1 MDMAQLTPDAPGMLG
16 AYAAALE
23 AKGFQADPAQMQ
35 AVERLQGLYES
46 LVGFKSARSSTLKRM
61 LKSPAV
67 PRGVYFWGGVGRGKS
82 FIMDCFFA
90 AVPYQRKKRIH
101 FHAFMHQIHAEL
113 REHAGKAD
121 PLVAVAARI
130 AKETR
135 LLCFDE
141 FHVSDI
147 ADAMILGRLLELL
160 FEKGVVFVM
169 TSNYPPDNLYPNG
182 LQRMNFLPTIE
193 LLRQQ
198 MDVMPLDGGQDYR
211 LRKLEVMPVYHVP
224 HDEETERAMAEYFAV
239 AATLPGVSGESIEIN
254 NRKIPTI
261 RLAPGVVWFDFMAI
275 CGDGRAQTDYLELV
289 REYHTILVSNIPVLE
304 SRHGAEARRL
314 TWLVDVCYDHRVKPI
329 ISAGAYPDDLY
340 VEGPNAHEFFRT
352 ASRLTEMQSREYLAL
367 PHLVEIVRT

>member
-1 MDMAQLTPDAPGMLG
+1 MKIDVLTPNAPGMLG

-35 AVERLQGLYES
+35 AVERLQELYES
-46 LVGFKSARSSTLKRM
+46 LVSFKSARSSTLKRM
-61 LKSPAV
+61 LSTPTV

-90 AVPYQRKKRIH
+90 AVPYKRKKRIH

-113 REHAGKAD
+113 RQQAGKAD
-121 PLVAVAARI
+121 PLVPVATRI

-193 LLRQQ
+193 LLKKKL
-198 MDVMPLDGGQDYR
+198 DVMPLDGGQDYR

-224 HDEETERAMAEYFAV
+224 HDDETERAMAEYFAV
-239 AATLPGVSGESIEIN
+239 AATLPGASGESVDIN

-261 RLAPGVVWFDFMAI
+261 LLAPGVAWFDFMAI
-275 CGDGRAQTDYLELV
+275 CGDGRAQSDYLELV
-289 REYHTILVSNIPVLE
+289 KEFHTILVSNIPVLE
-304 SRHGAEARRL
+304 VRHGAEARRF
-314 TWLVDVCYDHRVKPI
+314 TWLVDVCYDHRVKLI

-352 ASRLTEMQSREYLAL
+352 ASRLTEMQSLEYLAL

>member
-1 MDMAQLTPDAPGMLG
+1 MEMNALTPHAPGMLG

-35 AVERLQGLYES
+35 AVERLHQLYEL
-46 LVGFKSARSSTLKRM
+46 LVNFKSARSSKLKRM
-61 LKSPAV
+61 LSSPMV

-113 REHAGKAD
+113 RQQAGKAD
-121 PLVAVAARI
+121 PLVQVATRI

-193 LLRQQ
+193 LLKNKL
-198 MDVMPLDGGQDYR
+198 DIMPLDGGQDYR

-224 HDEETERAMAEYFAV
+224 HDDETERAMAEYFTV
-239 AATLPGVSGESIEIN
+239 AATLPGASGESIDIN
-254 NRKIPTI
+254 HRKIPTI
-261 RLAPGVVWFDFMAI
+261 LLAPGVVWFDFMAI
-275 CGDGRAQTDYLELV
+275 CGDGRAQSDYLELV
-289 REYHTILVSNIPVLE
+289 KEFHTILVSNIPVLE
-304 SRHGAEARRL
+304 VRHGAEARRF
-314 TWLVDVCYDHRVKPI
+314 TWLVDVCYDHRVKLI

-352 ASRLTEMQSREYLAL
+352 ASRLTEMQSLEYLAL
-367 PHLVEIVRT
+367 PHLVEMVRT

>member
-1 MDMAQLTPDAPGMLG
+1 MTTSELNPHAPGMIG
-16 AYAAALE
+16 AYAAALQ
-23 AKGFQADPAQMQ
+23 AKGFDADPAQMQ
-35 AVERLQGLYES
+35 AVERLETLYQGLMH
-46 LVGFKSARSSTLKRM
+46 FKTARGNKLRRM
-61 LKSPAV
+61 ISPPAV

-90 AVPYQRKKRIH
+90 AVPYKRKKRIH

-113 REHAGKAD
+113 RQHAGKAD
-121 PLVAVAARI
+121 PLVPVAERI

-160 FEKGVVFVM
+160 FEKGVIFVM

-182 LQRMNFLPTIE
+182 LQRMNFLPTIA
-193 LLRQQ
+193 LIKQK

-224 HDEETERAMAEYFAV
+224 HDSETERAMAEYFEV
-239 AATLPGVSGESIEIN
+239 AATMPGTANDSIEIN
-254 NRKIPTI
+254 NRQVQTV
-261 RLAPGVVWFDFMAI
+261 RLAPGVVWFDFFSI
-275 CGDGRAQTDYLELV
+275 CGDGRAQADYLELV

-304 SRHGAEARRL
+304 VRHGAEARRF
-314 TWLVDVCYDHRVKPI
+314 TWLVDVCYDHRVKLI
-329 ISAGAYPDDLY
+329 ISAATYPDDLY

>member
-1 MDMAQLTPDAPGMLG
+1 MNFSDLNPNAPGMVG
-16 AYAAALE
+16 AYASALA
-23 AKGFQADPAQMQ
+23 AKGFDADPAQMQ
-35 AVERLQGLYES
+35 AVERLETLYQALMS
-46 LVGFKSARSSTLKRM
+46 FKTARGSKLRRM
-61 LKSPAV
+61 LSPPPV

-90 AVPYQRKKRIH
+90 AVPYKRKKRIH

-113 REHAGKAD
+113 RENAGKSD
-121 PLVAVAARI
+121 PLVPVANRI

-182 LQRMNFLPTIE
+182 LQRMNFLPTID
-193 LLRQQ
+193 LLKQQ
-198 MDVMPLDGGQDYR
+198 
-211 LRKLEVMPVYHVP
+211 LEVMPVYHVP
-224 HDEETERAMAEYFAV
+224 HDDETERAMAEYFAV
-239 AATLPGVSGESIEIN
+239 AATMPGTSGESIEVN

-304 SRHGAEARRL
+304 TRHGAEARRL
-314 TWLVDVCYDHRVKPI
+314 TWLVDVCYDHRVKLI

>member
-1 MDMAQLTPDAPGMLG
+1 MNISDLTPNAPGMLG
-16 AYAAALE
+16 AYATALA
-23 AKGFQADPAQMQ
+23 AKGFDADPAQML
-35 AVERLQGLYES
+35 AVERLETLYQLLIS
-46 LVGFKSARSSTLKRM
+46 FKTARSHKIRRM
-61 LKSPAV
+61 LSPPVV

-90 AVPYQRKKRIH
+90 AVPYKRKKRIH

-113 REHAGKAD
+113 RHHAGQAD
-121 PLVAVAARI
+121 PLVPVAERI

-160 FEKGVVFVM
+160 FEKGVIFVM

-193 LLRQQ
+193 LLKRE
-198 MDVMPLDGGQDYR
+198 MDVMPLDGGHDYR

-224 HDEETERAMAEYFAV
+224 HDDETQRAMAEYFEV
-239 AATLPGVSGESIEIN
+239 AATMPGKAGSIEIN
-254 NRKIPTI
+254 GRKIKTVMQ
-261 RLAPGVVWFDFMAI
+261 APGVVWFDFFAI
-275 CGDGRAQTDYLELV
+275 CGDGRAQTDYLVLV
-289 REYHTILVSNIPVLE
+289 RQYHTILVSNIPVLE
-304 SRHGAEARRL
+304 VRHGAEARRF
-314 TWLVDVCYDHRVKPI
+314 TWLVDVCYDHRVKVI
-329 ISAGAYPDDLY
+329 ISAATNPDDLY

-367 PHLVEIVRT
+367 PHLVDIVRT

>member
-1 MDMAQLTPDAPGMLG
+1 MNNCELSPHAPGMIG
-16 AYAAALE
+16 AYATALE
-23 AKGFQADPAQMQ
+23 AKGFEADPAQMQ
-35 AVERLQGLYES
+35 AVQRLQNLYEG
-46 LVGFKSARSSTLKRM
+46 LMNFKTERGRKIRRLI
-61 LKSPAV
+61 SPPTV

-113 REHAGKAD
+113 RLHAGKAD
-121 PLVAVAARI
+121 PLVPVSERI
-130 AKETR
+130 ARETR

-160 FEKGVVFVM
+160 FEKGVIFVM

-182 LQRMNFLPTIE
+182 LQRMNFVPTIE
-193 LLRQQ
+193 LLKQK

-211 LRKLEVMPVYHVP
+211 LRKLEVMPVFHVP
-224 HDEETERAMAEYFAV
+224 HDSETERAMAEYFEL
-239 AATLPGVSGESIEIN
+239 AATTPGAVGGSIEIN
-254 NRKIPTI
+254 NRAVNTV
-261 RLAPGVVWFDFMAI
+261 RQAPGVVWFDFFAI

-304 SRHGAEARRL
+304 VRHGAQARRF
-314 TWLVDVCYDHRVKPI
+314 TWLVDVCYDHRVKLI
-329 ISAGAYPDDLY
+329 ISAATYPDDLY

>member
-1 MDMAQLTPDAPGMLG
+1 MTTSELNPHAPGMIG
-16 AYAAALE
+16 AYAAALQ
-23 AKGFQADPAQMQ
+23 AKGFDADPAQMQ
-35 AVERLQGLYES
+35 AVERLETLYQGLMH
-46 LVGFKSARSSTLKRM
+46 FKTARGNKLRRM
-61 LKSPAV
+61 ISPPAV

-90 AVPYQRKKRIH
+90 AVPYKRKKRIH

-113 REHAGKAD
+113 RQHAGKAD
-121 PLVAVAARI
+121 PLVPVAERI

-160 FEKGVVFVM
+160 FEKGVIFVM

-193 LLRQQ
+193 LIKQK

-211 LRKLEVMPVYHVP
+211 LRKLEVMPVFHVP
-224 HDEETERAMAEYFAV
+224 HDSETERAMAEYFEV
-239 AATLPGVSGESIEIN
+239 AATMPGTANDSIEIN
-254 NRKIPTI
+254 NRQVQTV
-261 RLAPGVVWFDFMAI
+261 RLAPGVVWFDFFSI
-275 CGDGRAQTDYLELV
+275 CGDGRAQADYLELV

-304 SRHGAEARRL
+304 VRHGAEARRF
-314 TWLVDVCYDHRVKPI
+314 TWLVDVCYDHRVKLI
-329 ISAGAYPDDLY
+329 ISAATYPDDLY

>member
-1 MDMAQLTPDAPGMLG
+1 MTTSELNPHAPGMIG
-16 AYAAALE
+16 AYAAALH
-23 AKGFQADPAQMQ
+23 AKGFDADPAQMQ
-35 AVERLQGLYES
+35 AVERLETLYQGLMH
-46 LVGFKSARSSTLKRM
+46 FKTARGNKLRRVISP
-61 LKSPAV
+61 PAV

-90 AVPYQRKKRIH
+90 AVPYKRKKRIH

-113 REHAGKAD
+113 RQHAGKAD
-121 PLVAVAARI
+121 PLVPVAERI

-160 FEKGVVFVM
+160 FEKGVIFVM

-182 LQRMNFLPTIE
+182 LQRMNFLPTIA
-193 LLRQQ
+193 LIKQK

-224 HDEETERAMAEYFAV
+224 HDSETERAMAEYFEV
-239 AATLPGVSGESIEIN
+239 AATMPGTVNDSIEIN
-254 NRKIPTI
+254 NRQVQTV
-261 RLAPGVVWFDFMAI
+261 RLAPGVVWFDFFSI
-275 CGDGRAQTDYLELV
+275 CGDGRAQADYLELV

-304 SRHGAEARRL
+304 VRHGAEARRF
-314 TWLVDVCYDHRVKPI
+314 TWLVDVCYDHRVKLI
-329 ISAGAYPDDLY
+329 ISAATYPDDLY